1 MRYNVSMQTITAYR
15 YRIIDAKSRQPM
27 PSGDGTDGTIDI
39 VALLDEFAVY
49 MEKTKISPTT
59 QKALSLIKTA
69 NTQSSVAKAC
79 VHFKATAGKYGQ
91 RTVAVN
97 INDERRKTELGT
109 DNAICHF
116 YNVFFYVEN
125 TTGDNICIFHRYG
138 RGGCKTVFLELFNRF
153 LSAKGMRVEMYALV
167 SPEQESI
174 LKTGRKTKLRLL
186 KNSSK
191 APHSSDIADNMRPPK
206 RMSNNTEM
214 ELTINLRNRKIA
226 SKAASINDVIFG
238 NKTVAEVF
246 EIPDDFEYDQAKL
259 EMYIGNQ
266 QRTVDLDNIGAL
278 LCELDITHK
287 LSYDVDNEPTYASIS
302 DQADSY
308 YSIQKK
314 KALL

>member
-1 MRYNVSMQTITAYR
+1 MRYNVSMQTITAYK
-15 YRIIDAKSRQPM
+15 YRIIDTKSRQPLT
-27 PSGDGTDGTIDI
+27 SGDGTNGTIDI
-39 VALLDEFAVY
+39 VALLGEFAVF
-49 MEKTKISPTT
+49 MEKTQISLTT

-69 NTQSSVAKAC
+69 NTQSAVAKAC

-97 INDERRKTELGT
+97 INDERRKTDLGT

-116 YNVFFYVEN
+116 YNVFFYVEHS
-125 TTGDNICIFHRYG
+125 TVDNICIFHRYG
-138 RGGCKTVFLELFNRF
+138 RGGCKTVFLEMFNRF
-153 LSAKGMRVEMYALV
+153 LSTKGLRVEMYTLV

-174 LKTGRKTKLRLL
+174 LRTGRKTKLRLL
-186 KNSSK
+186 RNSSK
-191 APHSSDIADNMRPPK
+191 TPYSSDIADNMRPPK

-214 ELTINLRNRKIA
+214 ELMINLRNRKMA
-226 SKAASINDVIFG
+226 SKIAAINDVIFG
-238 NKTVAEVF
+238 TKTVAEVF

-287 LSYDVDNEPTYASIS
+287 LSYDVDNEPTYDSVS
-302 DQADSY
+302 LQADSY

-314 KALL
+314 KALV